1 MPRVKGLSKSGRQSF
16 FSSVL
21 VCLYVTWNFN
31 GNLMWSIP
39 NRIFSRHLSGNSC
52 WFNLFM
58 VTILFNCTSK
68 IVTGNCYHSILFLPA
83 VQNSAGAICLLH
95 AILQI
100 CTLTSIIRLASWR
113 NAAALSQN
121 TGIKGGHCKMSSLM
135 NNAKLLSAR
144 DSVGRFLN
152 FCFSSKCN
160 MSSYTLAL
168 KPIFLQLTK
177 SFFRSNL
184 AIYRAWQ

>member
-1 MPRVKGLSKSGRQSF
+1 MAIAVDLPFHGHNCIQLYKQNCHWKLLSFHFIFASCAKFGRS
-16 FSSVL
+16 
-21 VCLYVTWNFN
+21 
-31 GNLMWSIP
+31 
-39 NRIFSRHLSGNSC
+39 HLS
-52 WFNLFM
+52 
-58 VTILFNCTSK
+58 I
-68 IVTGNCYHSILFLPA
+68 
-83 VQNSAGAICLLH
+83 LH

-184 AIYRAWQ
+184 AIYRA